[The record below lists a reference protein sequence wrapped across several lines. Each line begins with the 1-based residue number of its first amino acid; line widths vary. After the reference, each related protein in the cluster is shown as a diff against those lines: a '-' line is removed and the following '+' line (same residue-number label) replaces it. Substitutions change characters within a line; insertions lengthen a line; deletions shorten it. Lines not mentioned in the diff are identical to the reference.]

1 MKHLFA
7 VAACALGLTAG
18 AQEAGVR
25 FTEYVNPFIGTTN
38 FGTLR
43 PLLPDGT
50 FLTPFDPRQG
60 ENFEPSPGF
69 HEGNAWNYTFYV
81 PHDIPGLV
89 KLMGGPKKFT
99 DRLQS
104 VFDRGNYDPS
114 NEPDIAFPYLFSQ
127 IKGEEWRTKKL
138 IPELL
143 AKYFTT
149 APDGI
154 PGNDDA
160 GTMSAWAIFS
170 MMGFYPDIPGIP
182 TYTLTTPTFDKVT
195 IHLDKDYYPQSEL
208 VIEVEN
214 PQSPSPYIEEIT
226 DGQRRLPYRISHNQ
240 LLKGLKFKKK

>member
-38 FGTLR
+38 LGTLR
-43 PLLPDGT
+43 PLL
-50 FLTPFDPRQG
+50 
-60 ENFEPSPGF
+60 
-69 HEGNAWNYTFYV
+69 
-81 PHDIPGLV
+81 
-89 KLMGGPKKFT
+89 
-99 DRLQS
+99 
-104 VFDRGNYDPS
+104 
-114 NEPDIAFPYLFSQ
+114 
-127 IKGEEWRTKKL
+127 
-138 IPELL
+138 
-143 AKYFTT
+143 
-149 APDGI
+149 PDGI

>member
-38 FGTLR
+38 LGTLR
-43 PLLPDGT
+43 PLL
-50 FLTPFDPRQG
+50 
-60 ENFEPSPGF
+60 
-69 HEGNAWNYTFYV
+69 
-81 PHDIPGLV
+81 
-89 KLMGGPKKFT
+89 
-99 DRLQS
+99 
-104 VFDRGNYDPS
+104 
-114 NEPDIAFPYLFSQ
+114 
-127 IKGEEWRTKKL
+127 
-138 IPELL
+138 
-143 AKYFTT
+143 
-149 APDGI
+149 PDGI

-226 DGQRRLPYRISHNQ
+226 DGQRRLPYRICHNQ
-240 LLKGLKFKKK
+240 LLKGL

>member
-7 VAACALGLTAG
+7 VASCALGLTAG

-38 FGTLR
+38 LGTLR
-43 PLLPDGT
+43 PLL
-50 FLTPFDPRQG
+50 
-60 ENFEPSPGF
+60 
-69 HEGNAWNYTFYV
+69 
-81 PHDIPGLV
+81 
-89 KLMGGPKKFT
+89 
-99 DRLQS
+99 
-104 VFDRGNYDPS
+104 
-114 NEPDIAFPYLFSQ
+114 
-127 IKGEEWRTKKL
+127 
-138 IPELL
+138 
-143 AKYFTT
+143 
-149 APDGI
+149 PDGI

-226 DGQRRLPYRISHNQ
+226 DGQRRLPYRICHNQ
-240 LLKGLKFKKK
+240 LLKGL

>member
-43 PLLPDGT
+43 PLL
-50 FLTPFDPRQG
+50 
-60 ENFEPSPGF
+60 
-69 HEGNAWNYTFYV
+69 
-81 PHDIPGLV
+81 
-89 KLMGGPKKFT
+89 
-99 DRLQS
+99 
-104 VFDRGNYDPS
+104 
-114 NEPDIAFPYLFSQ
+114 
-127 IKGEEWRTKKL
+127 
-138 IPELL
+138 
-143 AKYFTT
+143 
-149 APDGI
+149 PDGI

-226 DGQRRLPYRISHNQ
+226 DGQRRLPYRICHNQ
-240 LLKGLKFKKK
+240 LLKGL

>member
-7 VAACALGLTAG
+7 VASCALGLTAG

-43 PLLPDGT
+43 PLL
-50 FLTPFDPRQG
+50 
-60 ENFEPSPGF
+60 
-69 HEGNAWNYTFYV
+69 
-81 PHDIPGLV
+81 
-89 KLMGGPKKFT
+89 
-99 DRLQS
+99 
-104 VFDRGNYDPS
+104 
-114 NEPDIAFPYLFSQ
+114 
-127 IKGEEWRTKKL
+127 
-138 IPELL
+138 
-143 AKYFTT
+143 
-149 APDGI
+149 PDGI

-226 DGQRRLPYRISHNQ
+226 DGQRRLPYRICHNQ
-240 LLKGLKFKKK
+240 LLKGL

>member
-1 MKHLFA
+1 MELYLL
-7 VAACALGLTAG
+7 CAPRHPRPREADGRT
-18 AQEAGVR
+18 QEV
-25 FTEYVNPFIGTTN
+25 Y
-38 FGTLR
+38 R
-43 PLLPDGT
+43 PPA
-50 FLTPFDPRQG
+50 
-60 ENFEPSPGF
+60 E
-69 HEGNAWNYTFYV
+69 
-81 PHDIPGLV
+81 
-89 KLMGGPKKFT
+89 
-99 DRLQS
+99 RL
-104 VFDRGNYDPS
+104 DRGNYDPS

-226 DGQRRLPYRISHNQ
+226 DGQRRLPYRICHNQ
-240 LLKGLKFKKK
+240 LLKGL